1 MPIRVAQSRTVIGQC
16 VHGALYNGSSGWSS
30 RRDVDSAREVHRKLL
45 DPEATDT
52 PTAKGLKRVNP
63 RHVLVWEI
71 ALEPGERRTLSY
83 TYEVYVRN

>member
-1 MPIRVAQSRTVIGQC
+1 M
-16 VHGALYNGSSGWSS
+16 
-30 RRDVDSAREVHRKLL
+30 DSAREVHRKLL